1 MLTLPLP
8 LYTPASTSL
17 NPLTPSQMTVHPT
30 HSLQVTLSTRAFPAG
45 LSHVRGLCG
54 PHGRRLDVTLQTDKH
69 AGGSN
74 NFVIHGTA
82 AAAGAGGASSTG
94 NGSPLEDGTGF
105 AVIARMRLERGGY
118 QSSRV
123 PGTLQGR
130 AVPCAPAESNGGQRC
145 AALHEACDGLFST
158 LKTTLDLQGVPG
170 WPQIYGLGCCE
181 YRLNSTHAAPLV
193 VDARQPLQTSAM
205 WDRGQAGGDWAS
217 EYRMQAKAAA
227 PQPLAKAGAL
237 VHGQNDRAL
246 SACLDARPPLS
257 LEQCALRAALLSAEL
272 LRGLTEERMYSLNE
286 HVLVPSRRRR
296 RLQETRRRLQEML
309 APGKRLAAAR
319 AAARVSPS
327 ARRTSLPVR
336 PPKTLQA
343 LLKGLGGVGNDQGQF
358 AFVRATG
365 QVAAVVVLGSRQ

>member
-30 HSLQVTLSTRAFPAG
+30 HPSQVTLSTRAFPAG

-145 AALHEACDGLFST
+145 AALQEACDGLFST

>member
-30 HSLQVTLSTRAFPAG
+30 HPSQVTLSTRAFPAG

-145 AALHEACDGLFST
+145 AALQEACDGLFST

-257 LEQCALRAALLSAEL
+257 LEQCGLRAALLSAEL